1 MEFIAAIMLIAVGI
15 IIIWNTFNRCR
26 KIENKFSVAYFM
38 CVSGYGAGIGC
49 IAIGA
54 NILVT

>member
-1 MEFIAAIMLIAVGI
+1 MLIAVGI
-15 IIIWNTFNRCR
+15 IIIWSTFNRCR